1 MADSKWKWTS
11 IATVPDLCPTTITI
25 LTHLISRYHLPL
37 MVAFKIR
44 IFVSSRLRGL
54 VNNTITSTSRQGGP
68 DPPAGASRRHA
79 PLQAAGPS
87 LPHRPDP
94 VQLVGPSPPH
104 RPDPVQL
111 VGPSPPCRPATVPLL
126 LTGPAGRVGGSSSSR
141 ILTSPISP
149 TFPGKRQGSRISE
162 PDLSSMILI
171 RIKNFPT

>member
-54 VNNTITSTSRQGGP
+54 ANNTNTTTSTSRLGGP

-87 LPHRPDP
+87 L
-94 VQLVGPSPPH
+94 PH

-149 TFPGKRQGSRISE
+149 TFPGKLQR
-162 PDLSSMILI
+162 
-171 RIKNFPT
+171 F